1 LNHYLGDIEL
11 LYEAKM
17 DSDGDDCAREA
28 ERVAMRMNEF
38 GQRNARRRRQT
49 SADDETDPIFNF
61 VTVATTIDSTDTDTN
76 TGGGAAYFTM
86 SYSILFAAMLLA
98 LFMY

>member
-1 LNHYLGDIEL
+1 M

-61 VTVATTIDSTDTDTN
+61 VTVATTIDSADTN
-76 TGGGAAYFTM
+76 TNTGDGGAAYFTM
-86 SYSILFAAMLLA
+86 SYSILFVTMLFA
-98 LFMY
+98 LFIY